1 MKKFIST
8 LLFAFFALYSNAQ
21 LDRIMLSAEKG
32 DVEAQKFLAQC
43 YSEGTNGLRK
53 NNVQAFVWTK
63 AVAEQGDGEYEY
75 ILSQLYSKGIGTP
88 KDSKA
93 MMEWMEKSAQ
103 HGYALAMSNLGF
115 LYFMSGQYK
124 ESIPLLEGAL
134 KKGETLPYY
143 MLGKAYL
150 KGNGVEQNYTK
161 AFQHLN
167 AAVQA
172 EIIPAYKELAYCY
185 AYGHGVR
192 QNFKEAHRLIDS
204 AHDKQPD
211 NLEFY
216 DDKGTFYLMEGKFD
230 MAKKV
235 WEKLINKDSLYPE
248 MNHTMF
254 TAAMTNSIDYN
265 IPVASRSNER
275 TIVLIIANEHYRRV
289 SPVVYANSDG
299 QIMYKYC
306 TSALGI
312 PERNIIYVEDATLAD
327 MKYNVESIKQR
338 LGGFNGDCNV
348 ICYYAGHGIPDQNA
362 KTAFLLPVD
371 SYGTDT
377 STGYPLEDFYKSL
390 SELPAKS
397 VTVLLD
403 ACFSGAKREGDML
416 VAARGVAI
424 KVKDTKPK
432 GNLVVISAAQ
442 GDETAYPYENQKHG
456 LFTYYLL
463 RKIQETNAECTLG
476 EIADY
481 VKAEVLQK
489 SFEMNGKSQTPT
501 VSVSASLENIWR
513 NHKLK

>member
-1 MKKFIST
+1 MKRVLST
-8 LLFAFFALYSNAQ
+8 FVIALFALCANAQ
-21 LDRIMLSAEKG
+21 LSQVILSAEKG
-32 DVEAQKFLAQC
+32 DIDAQKFLARS
-43 YSEGTNGLRK
+43 YSQGINGVRK
-53 NNVQAFVWTK
+53 NDVQAFIWTK
-63 AVAEQGDGEYEY
+63 AAAEQGDGEYEY
-75 ILSQLYSKGIGTP
+75 ILSQLYWKGIGTS
-88 KDSKA
+88 KDGKA
-93 MMEWMEKSAQ
+93 MMEWMERSAN
-103 HGYALAMSNLGF
+103 HGYVPAMENLGY
-115 LYFMSGQYK
+115 LNFMGGYYEK
-124 ESIPLLEGAL
+124 AIPLLKGAL
-134 KKGETLPYY
+134 EKGNVAANYLI
-143 MLGKAYL
+143 GKAYL

-161 AFQHLN
+161 AFQYLN

-185 AYGHGVR
+185 AYGHGIK
-192 QNFKEAHRLIDS
+192 QNFKEAHRLIDY

-216 DDKGTFYLMEGKFD
+216 DDKGAFYLMEGKFD

-235 WEKLINKDSLYPE
+235 WEKLLNKDSLYPE
-248 MNHTMF
+248 MYHTMF

-265 IPVASRSNER
+265 IPIASRSNDN

-362 KTAFLLPVD
+362 KTAFLLPID

-390 SELPAKS
+390 GELPAKS
-397 VTVLLD
+397 ITVLLD

-442 GDETAYPYENQKHG
+442 GDETAYPYEKQKHG

-463 RKIQETNAECTLG
+463 RKIQESNAECTLG

-513 NHKLK
+513 SYKLK